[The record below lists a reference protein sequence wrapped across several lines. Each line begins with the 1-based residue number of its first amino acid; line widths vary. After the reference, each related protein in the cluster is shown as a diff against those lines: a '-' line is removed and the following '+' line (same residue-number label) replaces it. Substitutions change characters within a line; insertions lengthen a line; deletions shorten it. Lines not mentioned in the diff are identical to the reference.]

1 MWKLIVLLSL
11 LFVPV
16 RVAAHDEA
24 REKPALTVTGQGQIV
39 LAPDTVFVTF
49 GIETAGK
56 TLAEVQGQNQVIGNK
71 VADRLRGLQI
81 EKERIQTASYTVSP
95 QYKPPAKRAEAPTA
109 PPEIIGYIVST
120 TMTVEVRKLEKVP
133 AVVEEAI
140 AAGANQFQGLHWAL
154 RDEQQAKLAALK
166 QAAAKAR
173 EKAGALSE
181 ALKVPLIRLLTV
193 TEESHVV
200 RPLPKMAR
208 SMMAVEGGGAEMP
221 VFSGE
226 IKVDATVTLIY
237 EIGQE

>member
-1 MWKLIVLLSL
+1 MLTKLSL
-11 LFVPV
+11 IFILI
-16 RVAAHDEA
+16 RAD
-24 REKPALTVTGQGQIV
+24 
-39 LAPDTVFVTF
+39 
-49 GIETAGK
+49 
-56 TLAEVQGQNQVIGNK
+56 VQGQNQVIGNK

-95 QYKPPAKRAEAPTA
+95 QYKPPAKRAEASTA
-109 PPEIIGYIVST
+109 PPEIIGYIIST